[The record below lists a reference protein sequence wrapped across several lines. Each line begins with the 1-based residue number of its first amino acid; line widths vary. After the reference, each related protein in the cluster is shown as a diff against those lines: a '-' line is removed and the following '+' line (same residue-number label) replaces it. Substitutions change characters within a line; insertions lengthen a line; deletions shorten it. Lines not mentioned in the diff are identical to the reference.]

1 MGSGSGR
8 TYRNPITEL
17 ISVRVDQET
26 KPTFL
31 IWSRHSP
38 NNWGTHLEASE
49 HVLAQELCWGRHEDV
64 GWVPSQIR
72 ICRWKLTQ
80 VLVRVEGPSV
90 LQKSCLFLT
99 WSPLSFFLT
108 PRSHN
113 WNLDGGKRAV
123 LKIGS
128 VQLSSVQSPSRVWF
142 FATHGL
148 QHAMPPCPSPTPGAY
163 SNSCPSS
170 QWCHPT
176 ISSSVVHPLLLLPS
190 IFLSIRVF
198 SNESA
203 LHQVAKVLEFLLQ
216 HQSFQWIFRTDFL

>member
-31 IWSRHSP
+31 IWWRHSP

-80 VLVRVEGPSV
+80 VLVRWRG
-90 LQKSCLFLT
+90 LLFCR
-99 WSPLSFFLT
+99 SPACFSLGLRSLFFLT

-128 VQLSSVQSPSRVWF
+128 IQLSSVQSPSRVWF

-176 ISSSVVHPLLLLPS
+176 ISSSVVHPVLLLPS

-203 LHQVAKVLEFLLQ
+203 LHQVAKVLKFQLQ
-216 HQSFQWIFRTDFL
+216 HQSFQWICRTDLL